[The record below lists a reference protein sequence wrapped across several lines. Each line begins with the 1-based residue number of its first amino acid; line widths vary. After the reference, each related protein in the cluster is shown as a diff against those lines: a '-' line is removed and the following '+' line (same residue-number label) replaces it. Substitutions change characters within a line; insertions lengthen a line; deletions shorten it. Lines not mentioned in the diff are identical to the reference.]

1 MSVRVSITGG
11 ERMKEALG
19 KIVNTK
25 LAVKAGIPAGA
36 TTTDGKSIP
45 EYAMYNEVGTAHI
58 PARPFM
64 RDTVNDKQD
73 NWKAFLESNVD
84 YNNIQRDKCV
94 SVMGVLGE
102 VMVAD
107 IKQTIQK
114 GGNPPFEPNAESTRK
129 AKERRGKSEAGHP
142 LIDTGQMLE
151 SIISE
156 VVK

>member
-1 MSVRVSITGG
+1 MNVHVNITGG
-11 ERMKEALG
+11 ERMKEALS

-25 LAVKAGIPAGA
+25 LAVKAGVPAGA

-45 EYAMYNEVGTAHI
+45 KYAMYNEVGTAHI
-58 PARPFM
+58 PPRPFM
-64 RDTVNDKQD
+64 RDTVNNKQGD
-73 NWKAFLESNVD
+73 WKAFLESNVD
-84 YNNIQRDKCV
+84 YDNIQRDKCV

-107 IKQTIQK
+107 IKKKKKK
-114 GGNPPFEPNAESTRK
+114 GDFTPNAPATIKTKRRK
-129 AKERRGKSEAGHP
+129 GKSEPDHP

-151 SIISE
+151 SVISE

>member
-1 MSVRVSITGG
+1 MNVRVSITGG
-11 ERMKEALG
+11 ERMKKALQ
-19 KIVNTK
+19 KIVDTK
-25 LAVKAGIPAGA
+25 LAVKAGVPAGA

-64 RDTVNDKQD
+64 RDTVNNKQD
-73 NWKAFLESNVD
+73 GWKSFLERNVD
-84 YNNIQRDKCV
+84 YDNIQRDKCV

-114 GGNPPFEPNAESTRK
+114 GNFAPDATATVK
-129 AKERRGKSEAGHP
+129 AKERRGKREPDHP

>member
-1 MSVRVSITGG
+1 
-11 ERMKEALG
+11 
-19 KIVNTK
+19 
-25 LAVKAGIPAGA
+25 
-36 TTTDGKSIP
+36 
-45 EYAMYNEVGTAHI
+45 
-58 PARPFM
+58 M

-73 NWKAFLESNVD
+73 NWKSFLESNVD

-114 GGNPPFEPNAESTRK
+114 GGNPPFAPNSEATRK
-129 AKERRGKSEAGHP
+129 AKERRGKSEPGHP

>member
-11 ERMKEALG
+11 ERMKEALQ
-19 KIVNTK
+19 KIVDTK
-25 LAVKAGIPAGA
+25 LAVKAGVLKGA
-36 TTTDGKSIP
+36 TTTDGKSIA

-58 PARPFM
+58 PPRPFL
-64 RDTVNDKQD
+64 RNTVNDKQD
-73 NWKAFLESNVD
+73 NWKSFLESNVD

-114 GGNPPFEPNAESTRK
+114 GDFAPDAPATVANK
-129 AKERRGKSEAGHP
+129 QRRGKREPNHP

-156 VVK
+156 VIKP

>member
-1 MSVRVSITGG
+1 MSVTVNITGG
-11 ERMKEALG
+11 ERLKKALQ
-19 KIVNTK
+19 KIVDTK

-58 PARPFM
+58 PPRPFM
-64 RDTVNDKQD
+64 RDTVNEKAD
-73 NWKAFLESNVD
+73 NWKSFLESNVD
-84 YNNIQRDKCV
+84 YNNIERDKCV
-94 SVMGVLGE
+94 GVMGVLGE

-107 IKQTIQK
+107 IKATIQK
-114 GGNPPFEPNAESTRK
+114 GDFEPNAESTIR
-129 AKERRGKSEAGHP
+129 AKERKGKTESGHP

>member
-1 MSVRVSITGG
+1 
-11 ERMKEALG
+11 MKEALS

-25 LAVKAGIPAGA
+25 LVVKAGVPAGA

-45 EYAMYNEVGTAHI
+45 KYAMYNEVGTAHI
-58 PARPFM
+58 PPRPFM
-64 RDTVNDKQD
+64 RDTVNNKQGD
-73 NWKAFLESNVD
+73 WKAFLESNVD

-114 GGNPPFEPNAESTRK
+114 GDFAPNTPATIK
-129 AKERRGKSEAGHP
+129 AKRRRGKSEPDHP

-151 SIISE
+151 SVISE

>member
-1 MSVRVSITGG
+1 
-11 ERMKEALG
+11 
-19 KIVNTK
+19 
-25 LAVKAGIPAGA
+25 
-36 TTTDGKSIP
+36 
-45 EYAMYNEVGTAHI
+45 
-58 PARPFM
+58 M

-73 NWKAFLESNVD
+73 NWKSFLESNVD

-114 GGNPPFEPNAESTRK
+114 GNFVPDAPATVK
-129 AKERRGKSEAGHP
+129 AKERRGKSEPGHP

>member
-11 ERMKEALG
+11 ERMKEALQ
-19 KIVNTK
+19 KIVDTK
-25 LAVKAGIPAGA
+25 LAVKAGVPKGA
-36 TTTDGKSIP
+36 TTTDGKSIA

-58 PARPFM
+58 PPRPFL
-64 RDTVNDKQD
+64 RNTVNDKQD
-73 NWKAFLESNVD
+73 NWKSFLENNVD

-114 GGNPPFEPNAESTRK
+114 GNFVPDAPSTVE
-129 AKERRGKSEAGHP
+129 AKKRRGKSEPDHP
-142 LIDTGQMLE
+142 LIDTGQLLE
-151 SIISE
+151 HGISSE

>member
-1 MSVRVSITGG
+1 
-11 ERMKEALG
+11 MKEALS

-25 LAVKAGIPAGA
+25 LAVKAGVPAGA

-45 EYAMYNEVGTAHI
+45 KYAIYNEVGTAHI
-58 PARPFM
+58 PPRPFM
-64 RDTVNDKQD
+64 RDTVNNKQGD
-73 NWKAFLESNVD
+73 WKAFLESHVD

-114 GGNPPFEPNAESTRK
+114 GDFTPNAPATIK
-129 AKERRGKSEAGHP
+129 AKRRRGKSEPDHP

>member
-11 ERMKEALG
+11 ERMKEALQ
-19 KIVNTK
+19 KIVDTK

-64 RDTVNDKQD
+64 RNTVNDKQD
-73 NWKAFLESNVD
+73 NWKTFLGNNVD
-84 YNNIQRDKCV
+84 YNNIQRDKCET
-94 SVMGVLGE
+94 VMGVLGE

-114 GGNPPFEPNAESTRK
+114 GDFAPDAPATVE
-129 AKERRGKSEAGHP
+129 AKKRRGKNEPDHP

>member
-11 ERMKEALG
+11 ERMKEALQ
-19 KIVNTK
+19 KIVDTK

-58 PARPFM
+58 PPRPFM

-73 NWKAFLESNVD
+73 NWKSFLESNVD

-114 GGNPPFEPNAESTRK
+114 GGNPPFAPNAEATRK
-129 AKERRGKSEAGHP
+129 AKERRGKSEANHP

>member
-1 MSVRVSITGG
+1 
-11 ERMKEALG
+11 MKEALS

-25 LAVKAGIPAGA
+25 LAVKAGVPAGA

-45 EYAMYNEVGTAHI
+45 KYAMYNEVGTAHI
-58 PARPFM
+58 PPRPFM
-64 RDTVNDKQD
+64 RDTVNNKQGD
-73 NWKAFLESNVD
+73 WKAFLESHVD
-84 YNNIQRDKCV
+84 YDNIQRDKCV

-114 GGNPPFEPNAESTRK
+114 GDFTPNAPVTIR
-129 AKERRGKSEAGHP
+129 AKRRRGKSEPDHP

>member
-11 ERMKEALG
+11 ERMKEALQ

-45 EYAMYNEVGTAHI
+45 EYALYNEVGTAHI
-58 PARPFM
+58 PPRPFM
-64 RDTVNDKQD
+64 RDTVNEKADT
-73 NWKAFLESNVD
+73 WKSFLESNVD
-84 YNNIQRDKCV
+84 YNNIERDKCV

-107 IKQTIQK
+107 IKSTIQR
-114 GGNPPFEPNAESTRK
+114 GDFEPNAESTIR
-129 AKERRGKSEAGHP
+129 AKERKGKSEAGHP

>member
-1 MSVRVSITGG
+1 MKIRVSITGG
-11 ERMKEALG
+11 ERMKEALQ
-19 KIVNTK
+19 KIVDTK

-45 EYAMYNEVGTAHI
+45 EYAIYNEVGTAHI
-58 PARPFM
+58 PPRPFM
-64 RDTVNDKQD
+64 RNTLNDKQD
-73 NWKAFLESNVD
+73 SWKAFLESNVD

-94 SVMGVLGE
+94 GVMGVLGE
-102 VMVAD
+102 IMVAD

-114 GGNPPFEPNAESTRK
+114 GNFVPDAPATVK
-129 AKERRGKSEAGHP
+129 AKQRKGKREPDHP

-156 VVK
+156 VVQ

>member
-11 ERMKEALG
+11 ERMKEALQ
-19 KIVNTK
+19 KIVDTK
-25 LAVKAGIPAGA
+25 LAVKAGVLKGA
-36 TTTDGKSIP
+36 TTTDGKSIA

-58 PARPFM
+58 PPRPFL
-64 RDTVNDKQD
+64 RNTVNDKQD
-73 NWKAFLESNVD
+73 NWKTFLESNVD

-102 VMVAD
+102 IMVAD

-114 GGNPPFEPNAESTRK
+114 GNFVPDAPSTVE
-129 AKERRGKSEAGHP
+129 AKKRRGKSEPDHP
-142 LIDTGQMLE
+142 LIDTGQLLE
-151 SIISE
+151 HGISSE

>member
-11 ERMKEALG
+11 ERMKEALQ
-19 KIVNTK
+19 KIVDTK

-58 PARPFM
+58 PPRPFM

-73 NWKAFLESNVD
+73 NWKSFLDNNVD
-84 YNNIQRDKCV
+84 YNNIQRDKCET
-94 SVMGVLGE
+94 VMGVLGE

-114 GGNPPFEPNAESTRK
+114 GNFVPDAPATVK
-129 AKERRGKSEAGHP
+129 TKQRRGKSEPDHP

>member
-1 MSVRVSITGG
+1 MSVTVNITGG
-11 ERMKEALG
+11 ERLKKALQ
-19 KIVNTK
+19 KIVETK

-45 EYAMYNEVGTAHI
+45 EYALYNEVGTSRI
-58 PARPFM
+58 PPRPFM
-64 RDTVNDKQD
+64 RDTVNEKAD
-73 NWKAFLESNVD
+73 NWKSFLESNVD
-84 YNNIQRDKCV
+84 YNNIERDKCV

-107 IKQTIQK
+107 IKSTIQK
-114 GGNPPFEPNAESTRK
+114 GDFEPNAESTIR
-129 AKERRGKSEAGHP
+129 AKERKGKSEAGHP

-156 VVK
+156 VVQ

>member
-1 MSVRVSITGG
+1 
-11 ERMKEALG
+11 MKEALQ
-19 KIVNTK
+19 KIVDTK

-58 PARPFM
+58 PPRPFM

-73 NWKAFLESNVD
+73 NWKSFLESNVD

-114 GGNPPFEPNAESTRK
+114 GNFVPDAPATVK
-129 AKERRGKSEAGHP
+129 TKQRRGKSEPDHP
-142 LIDTGQMLE
+142 LIDTGQLLE
-151 SIISE
+151 HGISSE

>member
-11 ERMKEALG
+11 ERMKEALQ
-19 KIVNTK
+19 KIVDTK

-45 EYAMYNEVGTAHI
+45 EYALYNEVGTAHI

-73 NWKAFLESNVD
+73 NWKSFLESNVD
-84 YNNIQRDKCV
+84 YNNIERDECV
-94 SVMGVLGE
+94 TVMGVLGE

-114 GGNPPFEPNAESTRK
+114 GGNPPFAPNAEATRK
-129 AKERRGKSEAGHP
+129 AKERRGKSEANHP